1 MQAFKYFQPKDVQS
15 AMDLMRR
22 HEKAM
27 FIAGGTN
34 LLDLMKLHV
43 AEPEVLIDIN
53 ALPLKSMQMRD
64 KKFFIGALAL
74 NSDVALN
81 ETVRRNY
88 PLLAEALL
96 AGASPQLRNMA
107 TVGGNLLQRTR
118 CVYFN
123 DPTFACNKR
132 NPGSGCSAL
141 QGWTRQHAV
150 LGTSPHC
157 IATHPSDMA
166 VALNALNADVVI
178 QGPGQERRVPM
189 RSFHLEPGDTPQKET
204 VLNRDELI
212 LGVELSEPLK
222 GQTSRYVK
230 VRDRSSYAFAL
241 VSAATVLVMDGTTIR
256 ESRVALGGVATR
268 PWPATAAEAILKGGR
283 AEDAVFQKAADAAM
297 QGAVP
302 QKMNAFKIDLAKR
315 ALRRA
320 LQEASSGQR
329 WG

>member
-1 MQAFKYFQPKDVQS
+1 MQAFKYFQPKDVQG

-43 AEPEVLIDIN
+43 SEPDVLIDIN
-53 ALPLKSMQMRD
+53 ALPLRSMQARD
-64 KKFFIGALAL
+64 KGFFIGALAL
-74 NSDVALN
+74 NSDVAQN
-81 ETVRRNY
+81 QSVQQNY
-88 PLLAEALL
+88 PLLAEALM

-123 DPTFACNKR
+123 DPAFACNKR

-141 QGWTRQHAV
+141 QGWTRQHAI

-166 VALNALNADVVI
+166 VALNALDATILI
-178 QGPGQERRVPM
+178 QGPAQERRVPI

-212 LGVELSEPLK
+212 LGVELPEPLK
-222 GQTSRYVK
+222 GQKSRYVK

-241 VSAATVLVMDGTTIR
+241 VSAAAVLVMEGTTIR
-256 ESRVALGGVATR
+256 ESRLALGGVGTK
-268 PWPATAAEAILKGGR
+268 PWPATAAEALLKGGR
-283 AEDAVFQKAADAAM
+283 AEESVFQKAADAALK
-297 QGAVP
+297 GAAP

-315 ALRRA
+315 AIRRA